1 MATMRQ
7 ELLAIA
13 RAAWDV
19 VPTLF
24 DSVVR
29 IVRDPAE
36 YTYLFIHFPS
46 LILAQTFV
54 DAWVQ
59 TKHLASKHKRAQ
71 AHVL

>member
-1 MATMRQ
+1 M
-7 ELLAIA
+7 
-13 RAAWDV
+13 
-19 VPTLF
+19 PTLF
-24 DSVVR
+24 DSIVR
-29 IVRDPAE
+29 IVRDPMDD
-36 YTYLFIHFPS
+36 TYLLIHFPS